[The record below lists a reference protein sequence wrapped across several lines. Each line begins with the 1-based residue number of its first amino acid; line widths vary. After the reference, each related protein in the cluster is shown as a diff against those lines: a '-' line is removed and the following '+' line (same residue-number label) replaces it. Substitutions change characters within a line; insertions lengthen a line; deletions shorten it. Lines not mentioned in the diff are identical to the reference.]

1 MRIRKKPFGNKN
13 NIGQKVIKLRKKKG
27 YSQKDLLTRI
37 QLLGWDLDDAVLSKI
52 EGQERSIK
60 YDEQK
65 ILAQALGVGPDELD
79 NDNE

>member
-1 MRIRKKPFGNKN
+1 M
-13 NIGQKVIKLRKKKG
+13 IKLRKKKG